1 MTGEAVA
8 GVVRAIL
15 AALGGYLVGK
25 GVIDNETANNLAGAA
40 VVIVTGVWSIL
51 NKKKLTQG

>member
-1 MTGEAVA
+1 MTGEALA
-8 GVVRAIL
+8 GIVRAVL

-40 VVIVTGVWSIL
+40 VVIVTGVWSVL
-51 NKKKLTQG
+51 NKKKLTGA

>member
-1 MTGEAVA
+1 MTGEALA
-8 GVVRAIL
+8 GVARAIL

-40 VVIVTGVWSIL
+40 FVIVTSVWSVL
-51 NKKKLTQG
+51 NKKKLTQA